1 MGPISRAGRNGP
13 RLFQGGVRVTQNK
26 ASSQPPAGNAVST
39 INDVARL
46 AGVSIKTVSRVMNNE
61 PNVREETR
69 AKVKE
74 AAALLHYRPNL
85 LARSLAGSRSF
96 LIGLL
101 YDNPSSSYVIDTQE
115 GVIRRSRLSGYHVL
129 SEPQDS
135 LAPDLGRAIASL
147 LATIRLDGVVLT
159 PPLCDMGQ
167 VLDAIEAAG
176 VPYVR
181 VTPTTFPGRSAYVDM
196 DDVRAAYDMTRYLL
210 DRGHRD
216 IGFVRGHP
224 EHGSSHRRYE
234 GYTRAMKEAGLTPR
248 PNHIAQGFNSFA
260 SGQAAAKSLFAAADD
275 LPSAV
280 FASNDDMAFGVMAYA
295 QQHGVRVPD
304 QVSVVGFDDNP
315 GAMIIWPHLTTIRQ
329 PVADLAYAAADI
341 LLSRADAGEGVALRA
356 ASRLLPFELVRRES
370 DREAG

>member
-1 MGPISRAGRNGP
+1 
-13 RLFQGGVRVTQNK
+13 VTQNK
-26 ASSQPPAGNAVST
+26 AQGQRETMTPTSGAVST

-69 AKVKE
+69 SKVRE

-101 YDNPSSSYVIDTQE
+101 YDNPSSSYVIDMQE
-115 GVIRRSRLSGYHVL
+115 GVIRRCRESGYHVL

-167 VLDAIEAAG
+167 VLDAVEQAN

-181 VTPTTFPGRSAYVDM
+181 VSPSTFPGRSAYVDM
-196 DDVRAAYDMTRYLL
+196 DDVLAAYEMTRYLI

-224 EHGSSHRRYE
+224 EHGSSHRRFA
-234 GYTRAMKEAGLTPR
+234 GYTRAMNEAGLKPR
-248 PNHIAQGFNSFA
+248 PGHIAQGYNSFA
-260 SGQAAAKSLFAAADD
+260 SGHEAAQDLLADVHD
-275 LPSAV
+275 LPTAV
-280 FASNDDMAFGVMAYA
+280 FASNDEMAFGVMAHA
-295 QQHGVRVPD
+295 QQAGIRVPD
-304 QVSVVGFDDNP
+304 QVSVVGFDDTP
-315 GAMIIWPHLTTIRQ
+315 GSMIVWPHLTTIRQ
-329 PVADLAYAAADI
+329 PVTDLAYAAADM
-341 LLSRADAGEGVALRA
+341 LLSRTDSGEGQPLRA

-370 DREAG
+370 DRMV

>member
-1 MGPISRAGRNGP
+1 M
-13 RLFQGGVRVTQNK
+13 
-26 ASSQPPAGNAVST
+26 ST

-69 AKVKE
+69 TKVKE

-101 YDNPSSSYVIDTQE
+101 YDNPSSSYVIDMQE
-115 GVIRRSRLSGYHVL
+115 GVISRCRDSGYHVL

-135 LAPDLGRAIASL
+135 LAPDLGRAISSL
-147 LATIRLDGVVLT
+147 LATIRLDGVILT

-167 VLDAIEAAG
+167 VLDAVEAAG

-181 VTPTTFPGRSAYVDM
+181 VSPSTFPGRSAYVEM
-196 DDVRAAYDMTRYLL
+196 DDVQAAYDMTRYLL
-210 DRGHRD
+210 DRGHTD

-234 GYTRAMKEAGLTPR
+234 GYIRAMNEASLKPR
-248 PNHIAQGFNSFA
+248 LNHMAQGYNSFA
-260 SGQAAAKSLFAAADD
+260 SGQAAARSLFSDAGD
-275 LPSAV
+275 LPTAV
-280 FASNDDMAFGVMAYA
+280 FASNDEMAFGVMAYA
-295 QQHGVRVPD
+295 QQTGIRVPD
-304 QVSVVGFDDNP
+304 QVSVVGFDDTP
-315 GAMIIWPHLTTIRQ
+315 GSLIIWPHLTTIRQ
-329 PVADLAYAAADI
+329 PVTDLAHAAADL
-341 LLSRADAGEGVALRA
+341 LLSRAENGEGARLHTR
-356 ASRLLPFELVRRES
+356 SRLLPFELQRRDS
-370 DREAG
+370 DRKI

>member
-1 MGPISRAGRNGP
+1 LRAPIY
-13 RLFQGGVRVTQNK
+13 QGDLRVTQNTGSGQRE
-26 ASSQPPAGNAVST
+26 AMTPTSGAVST

-69 AKVKE
+69 SKVKE

-115 GVIRRSRLSGYHVL
+115 GVIRRCRLGGYHVL

-147 LATIRLDGVVLT
+147 LATIRLDGVILT

-167 VLDAIEAAG
+167 VLDAVEAAG

-196 DDVRAAYDMTRYLL
+196 DDVQAAYDMTRYLL
-210 DRGHRD
+210 GRGHRD

-234 GYTRAMKEAGLTPR
+234 GYQRAMKEAGLTPR
-248 PNHIAQGFNSFA
+248 PHHIAQGYNSFA
-260 SGQAAAKSLFAAADD
+260 SGQAAAKALFASSDD

-341 LLSRADAGEGVALRA
+341 LLSRADAGEGVALRDA
-356 ASRLLPFELVRRES
+356 ARLLPFELVRRES
-370 DREAG
+370 DRKLS